1 MTLRSWLIM
10 LAVCPMLVSCA
21 SVPLSTAMRM
31 SAFSQEK
38 FLGLRPEDVGIK
50 IRFAEGFGLDVPK
63 SRLAVEVA
71 SSAGV
76 HNAAFD
82 LEPTGLQPVQLPAGL
97 FSSPQPG
104 VEYQL
109 RLSAESKSR
118 FRDLQAFVARA
129 KVDDIGI
136 RVMPKLAV
144 KPEGAVSVLVWI
156 DLRLRSE
163 EGYFALVKA
172 AEISLVK

>member
-1 MTLRSWLIM
+1 M
-10 LAVCPMLVSCA
+10 
-21 SVPLSTAMRM
+21 PLSTLMRM
-31 SAFSQEK
+31 SSFSQEK
-38 FLGLRPEDVGIK
+38 FVGLRPEDVGVK

-82 LEPTGLQPVQLPAGL
+82 LEPTVLQPVRLPAGL
-97 FSSPQPG
+97 FASPRPG

-109 RLSAESKSR
+109 RLSAQSRSK
-118 FRDLQAFVARA
+118 FRQLQTFVARA

-144 KPEGAVSVLVWI
+144 KPEGAASVLVWI

-163 EGYFALVKA
+163 EGYFALVEA
-172 AEISLVK
+172 AEIPLAK